1 MINDLI
7 SDTITRIRNASVVK
21 SPTVVIPYTLL
32 NNQFCHILER
42 EGFIDSFQIKK
53 SNQNSN
59 ELVLF
64 LKYKGTKLK
73 PSITGLRRI
82 SKPGLRIYSNHKD
95 IPRVLNGMG
104 LVILSTSKGILTD
117 REARAKGL
125 GGELLCSIW

>member
-32 NNQFCHILER
+32 NNQFCQILQK
-42 EGFIDSFQIKK
+42 EGFIDSFQK
-53 SNQNSN
+53 NNSN
-59 ELVLF
+59 KNELILL
-64 LKYKGTKLK
+64 LKYKGTIKK

-95 IPRVLNGMG
+95 IPLVLNGMG
-104 LVILSTSKGILTD
+104 VVILSTSKGILTD
-117 REARAKGL
+117 REARAQGL

>member
-7 SDTITRIRNASVVK
+7 SDTITRIRNASLIK
-21 SPTVVIPYTLL
+21 SSTVNISFTLL
-32 NNQFCHILER
+32 NEQFCNILVR
-42 EGFIDSFQIKK
+42 EGFIDSFQKNEK
-53 SNQNSN
+53 S

-64 LKYKGTKLK
+64 LKYKGSKMK

-104 LVILSTSKGILTD
+104 IVILSTSKGILTD
-117 REARAKGL
+117 REARKKNL
-125 GGELLCSIW
+125 GGELLCSVW

>member
-21 SPTVVIPYTLL
+21 NPTVIIPYTLL
-32 NNQFCHILER
+32 NNQFCQILQR
-42 EGFIDSFQIKK
+42 EGFIHSFSK
-53 SNQNSN
+53 NGN

-64 LKYKGTKLK
+64 LKYKGTKKK

-95 IPRVLNGMG
+95 IPHVLNGMG
-104 LVILSTSKGILTD
+104 VVILSTSKGILTD
-117 REARAKGL
+117 REARAQGL

>member
-32 NNQFCHILER
+32 NNQFCQILQK
-42 EGFIDSFQIKK
+42 EGFIDSFQK
-53 SNQNSN
+53 NNSN
-59 ELVLF
+59 KNELILL
-64 LKYKGTKLK
+64 LKYKGTIKK

-104 LVILSTSKGILTD
+104 VVILSTSKGILTD
-117 REARAKGL
+117 GEARAQGL

>member
-21 SPTVVIPYTLL
+21 NPTVLIPYTLL
-32 NNQFCHILER
+32 NNQFCKILER
-42 EGFIDSFQIKK
+42 EGFIDSFQRKNI
-53 SNQNSN
+53 NEN

-64 LKYKGTKLK
+64 LKYKGTKKK
-73 PSITGLRRI
+73 PSITGLKRI

-104 LVILSTSKGILTD
+104 VVILSTSKGILTD
-117 REARAKGL
+117 QEARAQGL

>member
-21 SPTVVIPYTLL
+21 SPTVLIPYTLL
-32 NNQFCHILER
+32 NNQFCKILER
-42 EGFIDSFQIKK
+42 EGFIDSFQRKNI
-53 SNQNSN
+53 NEN

-64 LKYKGTKLK
+64 LKYKGTKKK
-73 PSITGLRRI
+73 PSITGLKRI

-104 LVILSTSKGILTD
+104 VVILSTSKGILTD
-117 REARAKGL
+117 QEARAQGL